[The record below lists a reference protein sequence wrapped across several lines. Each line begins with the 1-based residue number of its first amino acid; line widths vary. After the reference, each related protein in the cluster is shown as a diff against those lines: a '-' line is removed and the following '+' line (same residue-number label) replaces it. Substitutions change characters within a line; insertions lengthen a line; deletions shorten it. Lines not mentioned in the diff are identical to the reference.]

1 MLELKGVSHAYG
13 ERKVLDNINLQLT
26 EKRIGIVG
34 SNGCGKSTFARL
46 LNGLLLPQQGR
57 CWSTG

>member
-1 MLELKGVSHAYG
+1 MLELQGVSHAVAA
-13 ERKVLDNINLQLT
+13 RQVLNHLTLQLS

-46 LNGLLLPQQGR
+46 LNG
-57 CWSTG
+57 